1 MCDFTA
7 IDGQKLTNEKLAA
20 SERDYAQGTF
30 PEGQRNLSQVIHG
43 SPRSLSGG
51 EMEASR
57 REIMERAIHSA
68 QLSKGSL
75 SPQFLCDAGRYI
87 DGSLSLEEML
97 QRALNRNRGSAGA
110 NNSADHPSSQTP

>member
-1 MCDFTA
+1 MSDFTT
-7 IDGQKLTNEKLAA
+7 IDGQKLANEKLAA
-20 SERDYAQGTF
+20 WERDYGQGTF
-30 PEGQRNLSQVIHG
+30 PEGERNLSQVIHG

-51 EMEASR
+51 EMEPSR

-68 QLSKGSL
+68 HLSKGSL

-110 NNSADHPSSQTP
+110 NNSAEHPCSQTP